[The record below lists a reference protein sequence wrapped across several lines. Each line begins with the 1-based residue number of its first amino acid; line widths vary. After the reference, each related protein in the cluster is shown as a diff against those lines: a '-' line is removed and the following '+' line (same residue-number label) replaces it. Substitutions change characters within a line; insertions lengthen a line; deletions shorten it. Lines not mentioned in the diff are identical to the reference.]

1 MQGAVTLRR
10 GNSKTGRKCKFH
22 IENSADDLPYL
33 DQRGRDDRAAHYN
46 GDINPTGLLL
56 LD

>member
-1 MQGAVTLRR
+1 MTLMR
-10 GNSKTGRKCKFH
+10 GSSKTGRKCKFH

-46 GDINPTGLLL
+46 GDIDPTGLLL